1 MRFWDPMMSAVET
14 RRFSC
19 GGASFSFQVWK
30 APAAEASAADL
41 APDEGCAI
49 AAACRESAVPLIL
62 LHGFAQSSASWNATA
77 SELAATGRPV
87 YALDLVGHGG
97 SERPANPRAYA
108 LDAQGEALLAFA
120 RLIADVEGVRPAV
133 LGYSMGG
140 RVTLAALHSDPRAF
154 SAVILEAAGFGPAT
168 QAEREAVA
176 KRDAACATRLRA
188 DGLEAFMDF
197 WEQLPLFA
205 SQRDLPP
212 DVRERLRAGRMAND
226 AEALARTFEQAGQH
240 VMPSRAET
248 LETLAVLRAG
258 ALKDSF
264 HDFGVEEFRHRAID
278 AFKALRTLGHFN
290 IGQPFRTVD
299 LHEFAVFINLFTGQ
313 RRTARYA

>member
-120 RLIADVEGVRPAV
+120 RVIADAEGVRPAV

-154 SAVILEAAGFGPAT
+154 SAVILEAAGFGSAT
-168 QAEREAVA
+168 QAEREAAA

-205 SQRDLPP
+205 SQREPP

-258 ALKDSF
+258 GTPLLYLAGERDEKYRVLAAQAAEAGAVMRVVPGAG
-264 HDFGVEEFRHRAID
+264 HNAHLEAPA
-278 AFKALRTLGHFN
+278 AFVQEVSLFLG
-290 IGQPFRTVD
+290 
-299 LHEFAVFINLFTGQ
+299 E
-313 RRTARYA
+313 

>member
-77 SELAATGRPV
+77 SELAAAGRPV

-120 RLIADVEGVRPAV
+120 RVIADAEGVRPAV

-140 RVTLAALHSDPRAF
+140 RVTLAALHSDPRA
-154 SAVILEAAGFGPAT
+154 VILEAAGFGSAT
-168 QAEREAVA
+168 QAEREAAA

-248 LETLAVLRAG
+248 LESLAVLRAG
-258 ALKDSF
+258 GTPLLYLAGERDEKYRVLAAQAAEAGAVMRVVPGAG
-264 HDFGVEEFRHRAID
+264 HNAHLEAPA
-278 AFKALRTLGHFN
+278 AFVQEVSLFLG
-290 IGQPFRTVD
+290 
-299 LHEFAVFINLFTGQ
+299 E
-313 RRTARYA
+313 

>member
-1 MRFWDPMMSAVET
+1 MSAVET

-120 RLIADVEGVRPAV
+120 RVIADAEGVRPAV

-154 SAVILEAAGFGPAT
+154 SAVILEAAGFGSAT
-168 QAEREAVA
+168 QAEREAAA
-176 KRDAACATRLRA
+176 KRDAACATRLRRPA
-188 DGLEAFMDF
+188 RRRHAVA
-197 WEQLPLFA
+197 LPGGRA
-205 SQRDLPP
+205 RREVPRPRSSSCRSGCGHARRSRRGPQRPLGSPRR
-212 DVRERLRAGRMAND
+212 VRPGSIAVPRGMTNPHWKRW
-226 AEALARTFEQAGQH
+226 Q
-240 VMPSRAET
+240 ET
-248 LETLAVLRAG
+248 WNPRG
-258 ALKDSF
+258 N
-264 HDFGVEEFRHRAID
+264 GV
-278 AFKALRTLGHFN
+278 G
-290 IGQPFRTVD
+290 
-299 LHEFAVFINLFTGQ
+299 
-313 RRTARYA
+313 TAQDREGFSW

>member
-1 MRFWDPMMSAVET
+1 MSAVET

-140 RVTLAALHSDPRAF
+140 RVTLAALRRDPRAF

-188 DGLEAFMDF
+188 DG
-197 WEQLPLFA
+197 
-205 SQRDLPP
+205 QRDLPP
-212 DVRERLRAGRMAND
+212 GVRERLRAGRMAND

-258 ALKDSF
+258 GTPLLYLAGERDEKYRALAAQAAEA
-264 HDFGVEEFRHRAID
+264 GA
-278 AFKALRTLGHFN
+278 
-290 IGQPFRTVD
+290 TVCIIPPGRPPPP
-299 LHEFAVFINLFTGQ
+299 LP
-313 RRTARYA
+313 RK

>member
-1 MRFWDPMMSAVET
+1 MSAVET

-133 LGYSMGG
+133 LGYSCLLY
-140 RVTLAALHSDPRAF
+140 TSP
-154 SAVILEAAGFGPAT
+154 SP
-168 QAEREAVA
+168 
-176 KRDAACATRLRA
+176 RDA
-188 DGLEAFMDF
+188 
-197 WEQLPLFA
+197 
-205 SQRDLPP
+205 
-212 DVRERLRAGRMAND
+212 
-226 AEALARTFEQAGQH
+226 
-240 VMPSRAET
+240 
-248 LETLAVLRAG
+248 
-258 ALKDSF
+258 
-264 HDFGVEEFRHRAID
+264 
-278 AFKALRTLGHFN
+278 
-290 IGQPFRTVD
+290 
-299 LHEFAVFINLFTGQ
+299 
-313 RRTARYA
+313 

>member
-120 RLIADVEGVRPAV
+120 RVIADAEGVRPAV

-168 QAEREAVA
+168 QAEREAAA

-258 ALKDSF
+258 GTPLLYLAGERDEKYRALAAQAAEAGATVCIIPGAGHNAHLEAPATFAKEVASF
-264 HDFGVEEFRHRAID
+264 
-278 AFKALRTLGHFN
+278 LRK
-290 IGQPFRTVD
+290 
-299 LHEFAVFINLFTGQ
+299 
-313 RRTARYA
+313 

>member
-1 MRFWDPMMSAVET
+1 MSAVET

-140 RVTLAALHSDPRAF
+140 RVTLAALRRDPRAF

-258 ALKDSF
+258 GRSGCGHARRSRRGPQRQLGSPRRVRPGSIAVPRGMTNPHWKRWQETWNPRGN
-264 HDFGVEEFRHRAID
+264 GV
-278 AFKALRTLGHFN
+278 G
-290 IGQPFRTVD
+290 
-299 LHEFAVFINLFTGQ
+299 
-313 RRTARYA
+313 TAQDREGFSW